1 MLSEVSASLFF
12 TFSMIVAVAAWI
24 GGAYSIYRCAQTL
37 PEGQRDLPFFSAD
50 PRLISEEG
58 LKWRRRIYACMGY
71 FALSLAIVIALR
83 SAH

>member
-24 GGAYSIYRCAQTL
+24 GGAYSIYRCAQAL

-50 PRLISEEG
+50 PNVVPTEALV
-58 LKWRRRIYACMGY
+58 WRRRIYACMAY
-71 FALSLAIVIALR
+71 FTLALSIALLV
-83 SAH
+83 HH